1 MAVRKSI
8 RSARP
13 RARPRARPGGHRART
28 CSVRPTAGRQS
39 VSELPRPQ
47 HISSDEELLLQVVK
61 LALRL
66 QVVRRTTLLIQ
77 QRLLY
82 AQCDQHG
89 DMTESLRVAVC
100 DPLAVL
106 TRLSEEIAERLGG
119 QGVLEPPA

>member
-1 MAVRKSI
+1 MTVRKSI

-13 RARPRARPGGHRART
+13 RARPGGHCART
-28 CSVRPTAGRQS
+28 CSVRRTAGRQS

-61 LALRL
+61 LVLRL
-66 QVVRRTTLLIQ
+66 QVVRRTTLRIQ
-77 QRLLY
+77 QRLLCT
-82 AQCDQHG
+82 QCDQYG

-100 DPLAVL
+100 NPLAVL

-119 QGVLEPPA
+119 HGVLEPPA

>member
-8 RSARP
+8 RS
-13 RARPRARPGGHRART
+13 ARPRARPGGHRART

-61 LALRL
+61 LSLRL
-66 QVVRRTTLLIQ
+66 QVVHRTTLLIQ

-82 AQCDQHG
+82 PQCDQHG

-100 DPLAVL
+100 NPLAVL